1 MIELTL
7 YSRPE
12 CHLCET
18 MLEELAPLLGQ
29 RATVSVVDIS
39 TDRELER
46 ELSLKIPVLRAGQ
59 VELSRYR
66 LDAQRVEHYL
76 SRGGRRET

>member
-12 CHLCET
+12 CHLCDA
-18 MLEELAPLLGQ
+18 MLDELVPLLGE
-29 RATVSVVDIS
+29 RAKVSVVDIS

-46 ELSLKIPVLRAGQ
+46 ELGLKIPVLRAGD

-66 LDAQRVEHYL
+66 LDPGRVQRYL
-76 SRGGRRET
+76 ARDGTG

>member
-12 CHLCET
+12 CHLCDT
-18 MLEELAPLLGQ
+18 MLDELAPLLDG
-29 RATVSVVDIS
+29 RAKVSVIDIS
-39 TDRELER
+39 TNRELER
-46 ELSLKIPVLRAGQ
+46 ELGQKIPVLRAGD

-66 LDAQRVEHYL
+66 LDAGRVQRYL
-76 SRGGRRET
+76 SRNRTD